1 MGRVHNFMTPTKTV
15 RKTRQHIKKTR
26 LNFEFTHCIYML
38 NNEITKTSKIGF
50 ITKRDK
56 IDRL

>member
-1 MGRVHNFMTPTKTV
+1 MGRGHKFNIPTA
-15 RKTRQHIKKTR
+15 RKTRQHKKKTR